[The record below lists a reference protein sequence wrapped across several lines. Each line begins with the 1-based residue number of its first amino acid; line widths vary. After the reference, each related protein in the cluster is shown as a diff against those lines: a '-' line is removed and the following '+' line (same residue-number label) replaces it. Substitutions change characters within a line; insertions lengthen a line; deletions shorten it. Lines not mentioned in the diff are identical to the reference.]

1 MEHAGLLRSIKEI
14 QDSGLKIDVFISDR
28 HVQNRKWIKE
38 ELPETKHYFDIWH
51 VAKGTLLCQS

>member
-1 MEHAGLLRSIKEI
+1 ME
-14 QDSGLKIDVFISDR
+14 VFISDR

-51 VAKGTLLCQS
+51 VAKGTLLYQS